1 MNANPGNVERTNK
14 SVAIIGFAFRF
25 PGDLQREDE
34 FWTALIEG
42 KDLVGRIGPERW
54 ATDALEHPKRSE
66 GGRSITFSAGVLSRI
81 DEFDAGFFGIS
92 PREAAW
98 LDPQQ
103 RLLLELAWES
113 MENAGIPPSRLAG
126 TDCAVYVGISGLDYG
141 VGALDDLPSL
151 TAHTMTGNTLSVAAN
166 RLSYV
171 FDLHGPS
178 LAVDTACSS
187 SLVALHHACNAL
199 HAGEA
204 STALVGGVNLLLHP
218 YPFVGFTKASMLSAR
233 GRCHTFDAS
242 GDGYVRAEGGAVV
255 LLKPL
260 EQAIA
265 DGDTI
270 HGVICATGV
279 NADGSRKTGLT
290 IPSRD
295 GQIELMRA
303 VLARSGLAAHEI
315 DYLEAHG
322 TGTAVGDPIETAAIG
337 EVYGRSR
344 PANEPLPIGSVK
356 TNLGHL
362 EPASGMAGLVKALM
376 VLKNRQ
382 LPPSIHLTT
391 PNPKID
397 FSRLNLDV
405 VTAPRPCR
413 NADEAR
419 PLVVGVNSF
428 GFGGANAHVLMQEY
442 RGATV
447 QAESA
452 RPATPLSPPLILSAR
467 TTGALRELAGRYAD
481 VLAAGPTDAYY
492 DIAHTAA
499 YRRERLDKRLALPVQ
514 DLAAAQTALR
524 EFAEGKAPAGLVQ
537 EDALPNEGGIA
548 FVYSGNGSQWAGMG
562 QKLLAESPRFR
573 ELIAGLEA
581 PIRERTGFS
590 LLAELSADTTAS
602 RLDDTAVAQP
612 LLFAIQVAVTTMLRE
627 QGIRPLAV
635 TGHSVGEVAAAWV
648 CGALDLD
655 QAIRVICARSAAQA
669 LTRGT
674 GRMAA
679 VALSE
684 AAMREML
691 AELGEPDI
699 EIAGINSPG
708 NVTLSGPLAS
718 LENLGAA
725 LGRRNVFFRLLDL
738 DYAFHSRCMDPIEEM
753 LVASLDGLA
762 PNAAADCEYVSTVTG
777 AILDGTSL
785 GARYWWDNVR
795 QPVRFGEGIGALID
809 LGCNY
814 FVEIGPHAILQR
826 YVTECLATKDVQGRV
841 LPSLRR
847 DDDALQRLDELAL
860 RLHLTGRTDLT
871 ALFPAAGR
879 HVPAPNYP
887 WQRERHWRPDT
898 PEGYRLIHRHRTH
911 PLLGWRL
918 KDAPAAWENVL
929 DPRTQ
934 SWLADHKVGGAT
946 VLPGAA
952 YVELALAAA
961 SEVFAAAQLDLE
973 ELDILA
979 PIVFDGDHGRSV
991 RIELNPRDG
1000 GFQIRSRQRLSDDEW
1015 TLNAAGRL
1023 REATPAGELAPSP
1036 ANRSAATDHL
1046 DGATHYRLA
1055 GLLGLDYGGEFRTL
1069 AHADVHGDIL
1079 EGTLQPATT
1088 DDSQGEFI
1096 LHPGALDVCF
1106 QSLLGFFRAD
1116 IEAGRG
1122 LPLLPVRVGRLRH
1135 FRRAAVASFRVR
1147 LLRRS
1152 PRSVLAAFDLFA
1164 RDGGL
1169 VATLE
1174 GCRFRAASVR
1184 QHHEAEPA
1192 RWEIVPHLLATPGP
1206 TAAAP
1211 LPGTQ
1216 DVARQLRAWFT
1227 AQEAQLDRQSYFR
1240 ELQPLCDAMVIAFAY
1255 EAFRDLLANRAEWLQ
1270 EALTNADTV
1279 APAGRAY
1286 FTWLKSNLQ
1295 LEGLLVE
1302 DGGSWRLADSDLP
1315 PPADIWRTLL
1325 RDYPTSLPELVL
1337 IGRIGP
1343 QLAAILTGEVDA
1355 TALLQDLRNSH
1366 QAETLYEDNPA
1377 YLGSRLAVRHVVEQA
1392 AAGWPATRRLRI
1404 LEIAAETSDLPLQLA
1419 NAFPSD
1425 RVDYVLAHHDP
1436 RVCDHLRAEYRDHV
1450 FVNVAELDPAE
1461 TAFVDQKGLPAQFD
1475 IVIRRHSLH
1484 RAANPQAALAWTQR
1498 LLSPSGL
1505 LLVAERHSDLSAVF
1519 WNGIDTAFWHKGA
1532 NDAQPFP
1539 QLLPAETWA
1548 GALSA
1553 QGFTDIESFV
1563 EPAAEGLASGAYL
1576 VLAKR
1581 EDTAPAEA
1589 AVASANWLLLAGST
1603 AQSQA
1608 LAESLSARLNASG
1621 QRVAVMSANAAGDNA
1636 PPGSR
1641 TAAED
1646 LLRQA
1651 GHQLGDIHHV
1661 VDLAGLATTDAA
1673 ASIDTLLERT
1683 HCAELLNLL
1692 LAVESAGIGQPR
1704 LWVLT
1709 SGGIPVDDI
1718 NEAPGLDPAQSAM
1731 WGLGR
1736 VIMNEHPALNCT
1748 LIDVSRDLQGT
1759 AGAEALVN
1767 ELLHPDGEREIALT
1781 PRGRFGLRMQRAAA
1795 PEAARE
1801 APGESRFRLDFHVP
1815 GQLRNLVWLPNPE
1828 RPLGEGEIEVRPLAT
1843 GLNFRDVMYLM
1854 GLLPDEAVENG
1865 FAGAS
1870 LGLEFSG
1877 VITRIGKG
1885 VSGLAVGDAV
1895 LGSGPAC
1902 FASHVVTKASA
1913 VTRKPEEWSHEAAAT
1928 VPTVFL
1934 TVYYALKQLAS
1945 LEPGERV
1952 LIHGAAGGVGIAAV
1966 QLARHLGAEVFATA
1980 GSNEK
1985 REFVRLLGADHVFDS
2000 RSLAFADQILEQT
2013 NGEGVDVVLN
2023 SLAGEAIR
2031 RNLQVLKPFGR
2042 FLEIGKRD
2050 FFENTP
2056 IGLRPFKDNISYFG
2070 IDADQLQTGRPELA
2084 RRLFAEV
2091 MELFREGALS
2101 PLPFRAFPAERVV
2114 DAFRY
2119 MQQARQIGKVVV
2131 TFEDARI
2138 EVEAPPVARPHLAFA
2153 KNSTYLVTGGLT
2165 GFGLETARWLAERG
2179 AGSIVLLGR
2188 RGADTPGA
2196 GEIAAEFERHG
2207 TRVTILACD
2216 VASRSSVQ
2224 AVLAPIRAELPPLR
2238 GVLHAAMVIDD
2249 ALLAN
2254 LDAER
2259 MRTVLA
2265 PKVLGAWNLHEL
2277 TLDTPLDHFILYSSV
2292 TTFIGNP
2299 GQGNYVAANT
2309 YLEGLAT
2316 LRRAMG
2322 LPATCVGWGPI
2333 ADAGY
2338 LTRNEAVKESLTNR
2352 LGAEALTTAKALA
2365 MLEQALQTD
2374 AATIAVTDFDWSM
2387 LARLLPSAQTPRFA
2401 PLQREFAGEQN
2412 LGADGGDFQAL
2423 IAGKSGDE
2431 ILEIVRGLVLQ
2442 EVAQILSINPERID
2456 AAQSL
2461 RDLGMDS
2468 LMAVELALGLERR
2481 FGVQLPAMLLN
2492 EGPTIDRVASRI
2504 VERVLGSGA
2513 DAPERGDALTDLVT
2527 GMAAQHGDSFSAEQV
2542 AQTIA
2547 DVRKEL

>member
-1 MNANPGNVERTNK
+1 MSGNPNNDKGTLK
-14 SVAIIGFAFRF
+14 AVAIIGFAFRF

-34 FWTALIEG
+34 FWSALIEG

-54 ATDALEHPKRSE
+54 ATEVLEHPKRSE

-199 HAGEA
+199 HGGEA

-242 GDGYVRAEGGAVV
+242 GDGYVRSEGGAVV

-260 EQAIA
+260 DRALA

-270 HGVICATGV
+270 HGVIRGTGV
-279 NADGSRKTGLT
+279 NADGGRKTGLT

-295 GQIELMRA
+295 GQVELMRA
-303 VLARSGLAAHEI
+303 VLARSGLAAHEV

-337 EVYGRSR
+337 EVYGRTR
-344 PANEPLPIGSVK
+344 PAGEPLPIGSVK
-356 TNLGHL
+356 ANLGHL

-376 VLKNRQ
+376 VLKHRE

-397 FSRLNLDV
+397 FSGLNLDV

-413 NADEAR
+413 DEDRSR

-428 GFGGANAHVLMQEY
+428 GFGGANAHVLLQEY
-442 RGATV
+442 HSATA
-447 QAESA
+447 QAESP
-452 RPATPLSPPLILSAR
+452 RPATPLSPPLFLSTR
-467 TTGALRELAGRYAD
+467 TSPALRELAGRYAD
-481 VLAAGPTDAYY
+481 VLAAGPVDAYY
-492 DIAHTAA
+492 DLAHTAA
-499 YRRERLDKRLALPVQ
+499 YRRDRLDKRLALPVQ
-514 DLAAAQTALR
+514 DLAAAQIALR
-524 EFAEGKAPAGLVQ
+524 EFADGKTPAGLVQ
-537 EDALPNEGGIA
+537 EEALPHEGGMA

-573 ELIAGLEA
+573 ELIAELEA

-590 LLAELSADTTAS
+590 LLAELGADTAAA

-612 LLFAIQVAVTTMLRE
+612 LLFAVQVAVTTMLRE

-635 TGHSVGEVAAAWV
+635 TGHSVGEVAAAWA

-684 AAMREML
+684 AAVRDAL

-699 EIAGINSPG
+699 EIAGLNSPG

-718 LENLGAA
+718 LEKLGEA

-738 DYAFHSRCMDPIEEM
+738 DYAFHSRCMDPIEDM

-762 PNAAADCEYVSTVTG
+762 PTAAADCEYVSTVTG
-777 AILDGTSL
+777 AVLHGSTL

-809 LGCNY
+809 RGCRY

-826 YVTECLATKDVQGRV
+826 YITECLAAKDVQGRV

-871 ALFPAAGR
+871 ALFPTAGR
-879 HVPAPNYP
+879 HIQAPNYP

-898 PEGYRLIHRHRTH
+898 AEGYRLIHRHRTH

-918 KDAPAAWENVL
+918 KDAAASWENVL

-934 SWLADHKVGGAT
+934 PWLADHKVGGAT

-952 YVELALAAA
+952 FVELALAAA
-961 SEVFAAAQLDLE
+961 SEVFPAVQLDLE
-973 ELDILA
+973 ELDIIA

-1023 REATPAGELAPSP
+1023 REATVTGELTPPP
-1036 ANRSAATDHL
+1036 ANRAAATDRL

-1069 AHADVHGDIL
+1069 SHAEVLGDIL
-1079 EGTLQPATT
+1079 EGTLQAAA
-1088 DDSQGEFI
+1088 DDDEAQAGFI

-1152 PRSVLAAFDLFA
+1152 PRSVLAAFELFA

-1192 RWEIVPHLLATPGP
+1192 RWEIVPRLLAAPGP
-1206 TAAAP
+1206 AATVP
-1211 LPGTQ
+1211 LPATHEL
-1216 DVARQLRAWFT
+1216 ARQLRAWFT
-1227 AQEAQLDRQSYFR
+1227 AQETQLDRQSYFR
-1240 ELQPLCDAMVIAFAY
+1240 ELQPLCDALVIAFAY
-1255 EAFRDLLANRAEWLQ
+1255 EAFRDLLANRGEWLQ
-1270 EALTNADTV
+1270 QALTNPDAV

-1286 FTWLKSNLQ
+1286 FAWLKSNLQ
-1295 LEGLLVE
+1295 VEGLLVE
-1302 DGGSWRLADSDLP
+1302 DGGTWRLTDSDLP
-1315 PPADIWRTLL
+1315 LPADIWRTLL

-1343 QLAAILTGEVDA
+1343 QLGAILTGEADA
-1355 TALLQDLRNSH
+1355 VALLQDLRNSH

-1377 YLGSRLAVRHVVEQA
+1377 YLGSRLAVRRVVEQA

-1404 LEIAAETSDLPLQLA
+1404 LEIAAESSDLPLQLA
-1419 NAFPSD
+1419 HAFPSD

-1436 RVCDHLRAEYRDHV
+1436 RVCDHLRAEYRDHP
-1450 FVNVAELDPAE
+1450 FVSVAELDPAE
-1461 TAFVDQKGLPAQFD
+1461 TAFVDEKGLPGQFD

-1484 RAANPQAALAWTQR
+1484 RAVNPQAALGWTQR
-1498 LLSPSGL
+1498 LLNPGGL

-1519 WNGIDTAFWHKGA
+1519 WNGIDTAFWREGA

-1553 QGFTDIESFV
+1553 QGFADIESFV

-1581 EDTAPAEA
+1581 GDSGLSQTAAPP
-1589 AVASANWLLLAGST
+1589 ANWLLLAGAST
-1603 AQSQA
+1603 ESQA
-1608 LAESLSARLNASG
+1608 LAEGLSAQLNAHS
-1621 QRVAVMSANAAGDNA
+1621 QHVVVMSAAA
-1636 PPGSR
+1636 PKSR
-1641 TAAED
+1641 AAVEH

-1651 GHQLGDIHHV
+1651 GRQFGDIHHV
-1661 VDLAGLATTDAA
+1661 VDLAGLSGADAA
-1673 ASIDTLLERT
+1673 ASIDNLLERT
-1683 HCAELLNLL
+1683 HCAETLDLL
-1692 LAVESAGIGQPR
+1692 LAIEAAGIGQSR
-1704 LWVLT
+1704 LWILT
-1709 SGGIPVDDI
+1709 SGGIPVDGI
-1718 NEAPGLDPAQSAM
+1718 NDASGLDPTQSAL

-1748 LIDVSRDLQGT
+1748 LIDVSGDLP
-1759 AGAEALVN
+1759 GAAATEALVN

-1795 PEAARE
+1795 SEAAQE
-1801 APGESRFRLDFHVP
+1801 ASEESRFRLDFHVP

-1828 RPLGEGEIEVRPLAT
+1828 RALGEGEIEVRPLAT

-1877 VITRIGKG
+1877 VVTRIGQG
-1885 VSGLAVGDAV
+1885 VGELKVGDAV

-1902 FASHVVTKASA
+1902 FASHVITKASA
-1913 VTRKPEEWSHEAAAT
+1913 VTLKPEEWSHEAAAT

-1934 TVYYALKQLAS
+1934 TVYYALKQLAA

-1985 REFVRLLGADHVFDS
+1985 REFVRLLGADHVYDS

-2013 NGEGVDVVLN
+2013 SGEGVDVVLN

-2070 IDADQLQTGRPELA
+2070 IDADQLQIGRPELA

-2091 MELFREGALS
+2091 MELFRDGALS

-2131 TFEDARI
+2131 TFENARV
-2138 EVEAPPVARPHLAFA
+2138 EVEGPPVKRPHLSFA
-2153 KNSTYLVTGGLT
+2153 KNATYLVTGGLT

-2188 RGADTPGA
+2188 RGTDTPGA
-2196 GEIAAEFERHG
+2196 PEIAAEFERRG

-2216 VASRSSVQ
+2216 VADRSSVQ
-2224 AVLAPIRAELPPLR
+2224 AVLARIRPELPPLR

-2254 LDAER
+2254 LDGER

-2277 TLDTPLDHFILYSSV
+2277 TRDTPLDHFILYSSV

-2309 YLEGLAT
+2309 YLEGLTA

-2322 LPATCVGWGPI
+2322 LPATCIGWGPI

-2338 LTRNEAVKESLTNR
+2338 LTRNETVKESLTHR
-2352 LGAEALTTAKALA
+2352 LGAEALTTTKALA
-2365 MLEQALQTD
+2365 MLERALQTE
-2374 AATIAVTDFDWSM
+2374 AATIAVADFDWSM
-2387 LARLLPSAQTPRFA
+2387 LARLLPSAQTARFA

-2423 IAGKSGDE
+2423 IAGKSADE
-2431 ILEIVRGLVLQ
+2431 IHELVRALVLQ
-2442 EVAQILSINPERID
+2442 EVAQILSISPERID
-2456 AAQSL
+2456 GAQSL

-2468 LMAVELALGLERR
+2468 LMAVELALGLEKR

-2504 VERVLGSGA
+2504 VERVLGNGA

-2527 GMAAQHGDSFSAEQV
+2527 GMAAQHGESISAEQV